1 MPQCSMMVLS
11 EMIGY
16 VVFMPLKSI
25 VHRWNRVAAAA
36 VAVLALSGHLSARA
50 QDAGLTTVEIAD
62 GTYVHFGKVALTT
75 PGNAGD
81 IANLGIVVG
90 HEAVAVID
98 TGGSVAVGRAL
109 LAAVHSIT
117 DKPLRYIINTHE
129 HPDHVFGNAA
139 FSDLGVTFVGHHNLP
154 ASLSEHGPFYLQ
166 TFRQTLGDDAIRQ
179 VRLIPPTLLV
189 DGTMELD
196 LGGRKLLLTAWQPP
210 AHSDCD
216 LTVLDEQ
223 AHFLFAGD
231 LVFLDHVPVIDGSL
245 NGWLSLLPR
254 LAALPA
260 DRVLPGHGQRV
271 APWPQALDDERRY
284 LLSVQADARRLIAAG
299 TPLAEAVPHI
309 GDSERGRWRLF
320 DDYNPRNATA
330 AFSELEWE

>member
-1 MPQCSMMVLS
+1 MPQCSMMDLSDVIRCIAAVL
-11 EMIGY
+11 
-16 VVFMPLKSI
+16 LKS
-25 VHRWNRVAAAA
+25 VACQLNRAAAAA
-36 VAVLALSGHLSARA
+36 VAFLALTGCLPAHA
-50 QDAGLTTVEIAD
+50 QDAALSIIKVGD
-62 GTYVHFGKVALTT
+62 GIYVHFGNVALTA
-75 PGNAGD
+75 PENAGD
-81 IANLGIVVG
+81 IANLGFVIGHDAVV
-90 HEAVAVID
+90 VID
-98 TGGSVAVGRAL
+98 TGGSAAVGQAL
-109 LAAVHSIT
+109 LAAVRSVTGI
-117 DKPLRYIINTHE
+117 PLRYVINTHE

-139 FSDLGVTFVGHHNLP
+139 FSGPGVTFVGHHNLP
-154 ASLSEHGPFYLQ
+154 ASLNEHGPFYLH
-166 TFRQTLGDDAIRQ
+166 TFRQALGEDAIGQ
-179 VRLIPPTLLV
+179 VRLVPPTLLV

-196 LGGRKLLLTAWQPP
+196 LGGRKLLLTAWQKP

-216 LTVLDEQ
+216 LTVLDDQ
-223 AHFLFAGD
+223 VHFLFAGD

-260 DRVLPGHGQRV
+260 DRVLPGHGQRI
-271 APWPQALDDERRY
+271 APWPQALDEERRY

-309 GDSERGRWRLF
+309 GESERGRWRLF